1 MPLENMLKNATCN
14 ICGEK
19 GKFIISNLN
28 PELDK
33 ITQLR
38 EDIICQSCGSISRDR
53 MMVYC
58 FQKALGTSTPLSK
71 MKPNKKFRVLE
82 TSGTRGHPKYLEN
95 LYDYY
100 NILYEPEIIK
110 NENFDVRKYGDL
122 QNLHFQD
129 ENFDAILSS
138 DVFEHVRLYK
148 KAFLEVF
155 RVLKQGGFFILQIPF
170 LELEKKNVEFVEA
183 LGDKDIY
190 LAPPQYH
197 AANTLVYR
205 TYGGLDLIPLLWRI
219 GFYVRF
225 IETEIPKHA
234 ISWQNV
240 ILCIK
245 HFTNFPFGHKVRKG
259 RVHSYFRRGDQN
271 AQRKGKLRRHS
282 EVGTKRGVVRLYKT

>member
-38 EDIICQSCGSISRDR
+38 ENIICQSCGSISRDR

-71 MKPNKKFRVLE
+71 MKTNKKIRVLE

-110 NENFDVRKYGDL
+110 NENYDVRKYGDL

-129 ENFDAILSS
+129 ENFDVILSS

-155 RVLKQGGFFILQIPF
+155 RVLKHGGIFILQTPF
-170 LELEKKNVEFVEA
+170 LRLEKKNVEFVEA
-183 LGDKDIY
+183 LGDRDIY

-225 IETEIPKHA
+225 IETEIQEHA
-234 ISWQNV
+234 ISYQNV

-245 HFTNFPFGHKVRKG
+245 PFHRLFQ
-259 RVHSYFRRGDQN
+259 SQ
-271 AQRKGKLRRHS
+271 KLR
-282 EVGTKRGVVRLYKT
+282 TKFIYGFNSGI